1 MKSLNDILDNDQ
13 KMEKISTKEQWKVWS
28 HVALH
33 SFGGPAGQIAV
44 IHKLVVEDKKLISEE
59 RFLHALNF
67 CMLLPGPEAQQLAT
81 YMGWLMNKWRG
92 GLIAGGLFILPGFL
106 SILLLSYL
114 YVIFNDVPLV
124 QGLFYGMKPAII
136 AIVTSALYRISKKSL
151 KNSFYWFMAIFAF
164 ISLFFFNLS
173 FPLVVVFSALIGILY
188 GKFFS
193 HHDLFSETENIA
205 RPPFRQTLKT
215 LSVWILVWIAPILF
229 TLIIF
234 GEDSTFHA
242 MNLFFSK
249 MSMVTFGGA
258 YAALTYVAQKAVEVY
273 GWLQGVEML
282 DGLAMAETTPG
293 PLIQTVQFVG
303 FMGAYR
309 FPDMGSPYFSAF
321 IGSVLTTWMTFAPCF
336 LWIFTFAPYVEYIRG
351 QKVFS
356 DALQAITASVVG
368 VIFNLSLWFVLKALF
383 TESERVNM
391 MLLDF
396 DYPVLGS
403 IDYYATGI
411 CVVALLLQFKFKKG
425 LFTILGTCTA
435 LGILVKYG
443 LG

>member
-1 MKSLNDILDNDQ
+1 MSN
-13 KMEKISTKEQWKVWS
+13 ISTKEQLKIWTY
-28 HVALH
+28 VAAH

-44 IHKLVVEDKKLISEE
+44 IHKLVVEDKKIISEE

-92 GLIAGGLFILPGFL
+92 GLIAGGLFILPGFF
-106 SILLLSYL
+106 SILALSYF
-114 YVIFNDVPLV
+114 YIIFNTSPLV

-151 KNSFYWFMAIFAF
+151 KNSFYWSMAFVAF

-173 FPLVVVFSALIGILY
+173 FPVMVVFSALIGILY
-188 GKFFS
+188 GKYFQ
-193 HHDLFSETENIA
+193 HHLITTETKNFATPSII
-205 RPPFRQTLKT
+205 QTLRT
-215 LSVWILVWIAPILF
+215 LLVWIGVWIFPIIL

-234 GEDSTFHA
+234 GADSTFHTL
-242 MNLFFSK
+242 NLFFSK

-258 YAALTYVAQKAVEVY
+258 YAALSYVAQKAVYVY

-309 FPDMGSPYFSAF
+309 FPDVSSPYLAAF

-336 LWIFTFAPYVEYIRG
+336 LWIFTLAPLVEFIRG

-368 VIFNLSLWFVLKALF
+368 VILNLSVWFALKALF
-383 TESERVNM
+383 LQSQKVEVAPF
-391 MLLDF
+391 DF
-396 DYPVLGS
+396 EYPILSS
-403 IDYYATGI
+403 IDFFATWI
-411 CVVALLLQFKFKKG
+411 CLVALVLQFKFNKG
-425 LFTILGTCTA
+425 LFTILGTCTI

-443 LG
+443 IPA

>member
-1 MKSLNDILDNDQ
+1 L
-13 KMEKISTKEQWKVWS
+13 EKISNKEQWKVWS
-28 HVALH
+28 HVAAH

-92 GLIAGGLFILPGFL
+92 GLISGGLFILPGFL
-106 SILLLSYL
+106 SILALSYI
-114 YVIFNDVPLV
+114 YVLFNHITFV

-136 AIVTSALYRISKKSL
+136 AIVLAALLRILKKSL
-151 KNSFYWFMAIFAF
+151 KSTFYWTMAVLAF
-164 ISLFFFNLS
+164 ISLFFFNIA
-173 FPLVVVFSALIGILY
+173 FPVVVISSGIIGLLY
-188 GKFFS
+188 GKFFA
-193 HHDLFSETENIA
+193 HHQLETDFPQVA
-205 RPPFRQTLKT
+205 RPSLKDTLKT
-215 LSVWILVWIAPILF
+215 LTIWLVVWMAPLVL
-229 TLIIF
+229 TLVFF
-234 GEDSTFHA
+234 GPQSTFHQL
-242 MNLFFSK
+242 NVFFSK

-273 GWLQGVEML
+273 GWLQGTEML

-309 FPDMGSPYFSAF
+309 MPDISSPLFSAF
-321 IGSVLTTWMTFAPCF
+321 IGSVLSTWMTFAPCF
-336 LWIFTFAPYVEYIRG
+336 LWIFTFAPYVEFIRG
-351 QKVFS
+351 QKLFT

-383 TESERVNM
+383 AQSQTVKWA
-391 MLLDF
+391 LLDF
-396 DYPVLGS
+396 EYPVLNTV
-403 IDYYATGI
+403 DPVATII
-411 CVVALLLQFKFKKG
+411 CLIALVMQFKFNQG
-425 LFTILGTCTA
+425 LFTILGTCTTI
-435 LGILVKYG
+435 GIIAKFLIN
-443 LG
+443 

>member
-1 MKSLNDILDNDQ
+1 
-13 KMEKISTKEQWKVWS
+13 MEKITTKEQFKVWL
-28 HVALH
+28 HVAAH

-81 YMGWLMNKWRG
+81 YMGWLMNKWKG

-106 SILLLSYL
+106 SILALSYL
-114 YVIFNDVPLV
+114 YVIYSDVPFV

-136 AIVTSALYRISKKSL
+136 VIVAAALYRISKKSL
-151 KNSFYWFMAIFAF
+151 KDSFYWGMATFAF
-164 ISLFFFNLS
+164 IALFFFNLS
-173 FPLVVVFSALIGILY
+173 FPIVVIVSGLVGVVH

-193 HHDLFSETENIA
+193 RHELVSDVDATSLPLLS
-205 RPPFRQTLKT
+205 QTLRT
-215 LSVWILVWIAPILF
+215 LLIWIGVWVAPILLTF
-229 TLIIF
+229 FIF
-234 GEDSTFHA
+234 GSESTFHSL
-242 MNLFFSK
+242 NLFFSK

-258 YAALTYVAQKAVEVY
+258 YAALSYVAQKAVEVY
-273 GWLQGVEML
+273 GWLQGAEML

-303 FMGAYR
+303 FLGAYR
-309 FPDMGSPYFSAF
+309 FPDVASPYLSAF

-336 LWIFTFAPYVEYIRG
+336 LWIFTFAPYVEFIRG
-351 QKVFS
+351 QKVFT

-368 VIFNLSLWFVLKALF
+368 VIFNLSIWFVLQALF
-383 TESERVNM
+383 LQSKRIDF

-396 DYPVLGS
+396 EYPILTS
-403 IDYYATGI
+403 IDLFASGI
-411 CVVALLLQFKFKKG
+411 CLVALVLQFHFKSS
-425 LFTILGTCTA
+425 LFMILGTCTA
-435 LGILVKYG
+435 LGIIINYTVF
-443 LG
+443 

>member
-1 MKSLNDILDNDQ
+1 
-13 KMEKISTKEQWKVWS
+13 MEKISSKEQWKVWS
-28 HVALH
+28 HVAAH

-106 SILLLSYL
+106 SILALSYI
-114 YVIFNDVPLV
+114 YVIFSDVPFV

-136 AIVTSALYRISKKSL
+136 AIVTAALYRISKKSL
-151 KNSFYWFMAIFAF
+151 KRTFHWFMAIFAF
-164 ISLFFFNLS
+164 LSLFFFNLS
-173 FPLVVVFSALIGILY
+173 FPIVVVASALMGILY
-188 GKFFS
+188 GKFVA
-193 HHDLFSETENIA
+193 HHELVSDVGKVKLPGLS
-205 RPPFRQTLKT
+205 QTLKT
-215 LSVWILVWIAPILF
+215 TGVWLAVWIAPILL
-229 TLIIF
+229 TITIF
-234 GEDSTFHA
+234 GTGSTFHS

-273 GWLQGVEML
+273 GWLQGTEML

-309 FPDMGSPYFSAF
+309 FPDVASPYLSAF
-321 IGSVLTTWMTFAPCF
+321 IGSVLSTWMTFAPCF
-336 LWIFTFAPYVEYIRG
+336 LWIFTFAPYVEFIRG
-351 QKVFS
+351 QKIFS
-356 DALQAITASVVG
+356 DALSAISASVVG
-368 VIFNLSLWFVLKALF
+368 VIFNLSVWFVLKALF
-383 TESERVNM
+383 TQANPVKAFIF
-391 MLLDF
+391 DF
-396 DYPVLGS
+396 ELPILSS
-403 IDYYATGI
+403 IDLFATGI
-411 CVVALLLQFKFKKG
+411 CAIALIMQFKFQKS
-425 LFTILGTCTA
+425 LFAILGTCML
-435 LGILVKYG
+435 LGIVVRYW
-443 LG
+443 

>member
-1 MKSLNDILDNDQ
+1 
-13 KMEKISTKEQWKVWS
+13 MEKISTKEQFKVWT
-28 HVALH
+28 HVAAH

-92 GLIAGGLFILPGFL
+92 GLIAGGIFILPGFL
-106 SILLLSYL
+106 SILLLSYM
-114 YVIFNDVPLV
+114 YVIFNDVPFV

-136 AIVTSALYRISKKSL
+136 AIVTAALYRISKKSL
-151 KNSFYWFMAIFAF
+151 NNSFYWFMAVFAF

-173 FPLVVVFSALIGILY
+173 FPILVVLSGMIGVLY
-188 GKFFS
+188 GKYFQ
-193 HHDLFSETENIA
+193 HHELISDVKNIA
-205 RPPFRQTLKT
+205 KPLLFQTLKT
-215 LSVWILVWIAPILF
+215 LFVWIAVWTFPIAL
-229 TLIIF
+229 TIIF
-234 GEDSTFHA
+234 FGRDSTFHA
-242 MNLFFSK
+242 LNIFFSK

-258 YAALTYVAQKAVEVY
+258 YAALSYVAQKAVDVY

-309 FPDMGSPYFSAF
+309 SPDLTSPYLAAF

-336 LWIFTFAPYVEYIRG
+336 LWIFTFAPYVEFIRG

-383 TESERVNM
+383 LQSKKIELM
-391 MLLDF
+391 PFDF
-396 DYPVLGS
+396 EYPILSS
-403 IDYYATGI
+403 IDFFATGI
-411 CVVALLLQFKFKKG
+411 CFVALALQFKYKKG
-425 LFTILGTCTA
+425 LFTILGTCTL

-443 LG
+443 SLIS

>member
-1 MKSLNDILDNDQ
+1 MD
-13 KMEKISTKEQWKVWS
+13 KISTKEQWKIWS

-92 GLIAGGLFILPGFL
+92 GLIAGGLFILPGFF

-114 YVIFNDVPLV
+114 YVIFNDVAFV

-151 KNSFYWFMAIFAF
+151 KNNFYWFMAIYAF
-164 ISLFFFNLS
+164 TALFFFNVA
-173 FPLVVVFSALIGILY
+173 FPLVVITSAMLGIIY

-193 HHDLFSETENIA
+193 HHELIVDLPNIA
-205 RPPFRQTLKT
+205 KPPVSDTLK
-215 LSVWILVWIAPILF
+215 SIFVWMMVWMTPMLL
-229 TLIIF
+229 TLIFF
-234 GEDSTFHA
+234 GKDSTFHSL
-242 MNLFFSK
+242 NIFFSK

-258 YAALTYVAQKAVEVY
+258 YAALSYVAQKAVEVY
-273 GWLQGVEML
+273 GWLQGTEML

-309 FPDMGSPYFSAF
+309 FPDVTSPYMAAF
-321 IGSVLTTWMTFAPCF
+321 LGSVLTTWMTFAPCF

-351 QKVFS
+351 QKIFS

-368 VIFNLSLWFVLKALF
+368 VIFNLSIWFMLKALF
-383 TESERVNM
+383 TDSKNVKIFP
-391 MLLDF
+391 LDF
-396 DYPVLGS
+396 EYPLLSS
-403 IDYYATGI
+403 IDLFATGI
-411 CVVALLLQFKFKKG
+411 CLVALLLQFRFKSG
-425 LFTILGTCTA
+425 LFTILGICTV
-435 LGILVKYG
+435 LGIIVRYVF
-443 LG
+443 

>member
-1 MKSLNDILDNDQ
+1 M
-13 KMEKISTKEQWKVWS
+13 ISTKEQWKIWS
-28 HVALH
+28 HVAAH

-106 SILLLSYL
+106 SILALSYL
-114 YVIFNDVPLV
+114 YVIYNDVPFI

-136 AIVTSALYRISKKSL
+136 AIVTAALYRISKKSL
-151 KNSFYWFMAIFAF
+151 KNSFYWGMAIFAF
-164 ISLFFFNLS
+164 ISLFFFNIS
-173 FPLVVVFSALIGILY
+173 FPIVVVLSGLFGVIY
-188 GKFFS
+188 GKVFAHHELISDLGDLPKPAFS
-193 HHDLFSETENIA
+193 
-205 RPPFRQTLKT
+205 QTLKT
-215 LSVWILVWIAPILF
+215 LFTWILVWIAPIIL

-258 YAALTYVAQKAVEVY
+258 YAALSYVAQKAVEVY
-273 GWLQGVEML
+273 SWLQGSEML

-309 FPDMGSPYFSAF
+309 FPDVSSPFLAAF

-336 LWIFTFAPYVEYIRG
+336 LWIFTFAPYVEFIRG
-351 QKVFS
+351 QKVFT

-368 VIFNLSLWFVLKALF
+368 VIFNLSVWFVLKALF
-383 TESERVNM
+383 VESQKVN
-391 MLLDF
+391 LGPLDF
-396 DYPVLGS
+396 EYPVFTT
-403 IDYYATGI
+403 IDYFATGI
-411 CVVALLLQFKFKKG
+411 CLVALLLQFKFKQG
-425 LFTILGTCTA
+425 LFTILGTCTI
-435 LGILVKYG
+435 LGVIIRYVL
-443 LG
+443 

>member
-1 MKSLNDILDNDQ
+1 
-13 KMEKISTKEQWKVWS
+13 MEKISSRDQWKIWS
-28 HVALH
+28 YVAAH

-81 YMGWLMNKWRG
+81 YMGWLMNRWRG

-114 YVIFNDVPLV
+114 YVVFNDVPFV
-124 QGLFYGMKPAII
+124 QGLFYGIKPAII
-136 AIVTSALYRISKKSL
+136 AIVTAALYRISRKSL
-151 KNSFYWFMAIFAF
+151 KNAFYWAMAFLAF
-164 ISLFFFNLS
+164 VALFFFKVS
-173 FPLVVVFSALIGILY
+173 FPLVVVFAGLIGILH
-188 GKFFS
+188 GKFFAHHELVTNSEALLPAGS
-193 HHDLFSETENIA
+193 H
-205 RPPFRQTLKT
+205 TLRT
-215 LSVWILVWIAPILF
+215 FLIWLGVWLAPIFF
-229 TLIIF
+229 TLLFF
-234 GEDSTFHA
+234 GQDSTFHSLN
-242 MNLFFSK
+242 MFFSK

-258 YAALTYVAQKAVEVY
+258 YAALSYVAQKAVEVY

-309 FPDMGSPYFSAF
+309 FPDVASPYWSAF
-321 IGSVLTTWMTFAPCF
+321 IGSVLSTWMTFAPCF
-336 LWIFTFAPYVEYIRG
+336 LWIFTFAPYVEFIRS
-351 QKVFS
+351 QKIFT

-368 VIFNLSLWFVLKALF
+368 VIFNLSVWFVLKALF
-383 TESERVNM
+383 MQSRQITDFGLN
-391 MLLDF
+391 F
-396 DYPVLGS
+396 DYPVFSS
-403 IDYYATGI
+403 IDPYATGI
-411 CVVALLLQFKFKKG
+411 CLIALLLQFVLKKG

-435 LGILVKYG
+435 LGIILKIFVI
-443 LG
+443 